1 MLNIE
6 DLIRAVISLF
16 IVVDPLGLVP
26 LITSL
31 LSNLNKEQSQRV
43 LKSTLYTASS
53 LLFIFALV
61 GKELLNIF
69 GVSISNFSIAGG
81 LLLLLLSFE
90 LLIKGWELKGNDIS
104 IGAVPLAFPL
114 LVGPGA
120 ITTIIISTER
130 YGMIVTL
137 ISVGIV
143 LALTMLTFRFI
154 YTLNKLLGRLG
165 SLIISR
171 VMAILIAAIAIEL
184 IVTGIKTSFN
194 NLSLFG

>member
-16 IVVDPLGLVP
+16 IVVDPVGLIP

-31 LSNLNKEQSQRV
+31 LSNLNKEQSKRV
-43 LKSTLYTASS
+43 LRSTLYTASS

-61 GKELLNIF
+61 GKELLNMF

-143 LALTMLTFRFI
+143 LALTMLTFRFMHV
-154 YTLNKLLGRLG
+154 LNKLLGRLG

-184 IVTGIKTSFN
+184 IVTGIRAII
-194 NLSLFG
+194 

>member
-16 IVVDPLGLVP
+16 IVVDPIGLIP
-26 LITSL
+26 LIISL
-31 LSNLNKEQSQRV
+31 MSNLTEEQSKKV
-43 LKSTLYTASS
+43 LKSTFYTASS
-53 LLFIFALV
+53 LLFVFALL

-120 ITTIIISTER
+120 ITTIIISTDR

-143 LALTMLTFRFI
+143 LALTMITFRFMNI
-154 YTLNKLLGRLG
+154 LNKLLGRLG

-184 IVTGIKTSFN
+184 IVTGIRNIF
-194 NLSLFG
+194 